1 MPSGDNTQDVFRI
14 AAFSGFTGDN
24 WRALKQQASQA
35 PVLFGDYLAEMVS
48 IPAAAWAACCLSYP
62 LLSPHTFHHFPT
74 APPSTPPDTP
84 PGVLTPNTESTQWRA
99 STLQE

>member
-1 MPSGDNTQDVFRI
+1 MPASRILVLEYISSLDVIRDTAHLLPGITHERLDNMPSGDNTQDVFKI

-48 IPAAAWAACCLSYP
+48 LRSM
-62 LLSPHTFHHFPT
+62 
-74 APPSTPPDTP
+74 
-84 PGVLTPNTESTQWRA
+84 QR
-99 STLQE
+99 

>member
-1 MPSGDNTQDVFRI
+1 MPSGDQSQDVFRI

-48 IPAAAWAACCLSYP
+48 VSSLATQLTTRAWSGTTSSAPA
-62 LLSPHTFHHFPT
+62 T
-74 APPSTPPDTP
+74 
-84 PGVLTPNTESTQWRA
+84 RR
-99 STLQE
+99 